1 MAIPILVSSVE
12 TQHYQNTI
20 NHVAVAMGCRVF
32 VQKVRRCST
41 PQAVAADAL
50 SKNDMARFREMIP
63 DSDLLPRPV
72 PRTVLAWLEA
82 PTVDMDLGR
91 KIVLELDAM
100 GVDVYE
106 SMLC

>member
-1 MAIPILVSSVE
+1 M
-12 TQHYQNTI
+12 
-20 NHVAVAMGCRVF
+20 
-32 VQKVRRCST
+32 QKVRRCST

-63 DSDLLPRPV
+63 DLDLLPRPV
-72 PRTVLAWLEA
+72 PGTVLAWLEA